1 MTTSLMKEVLLW
13 CVVLNY
19 AVLLIWSGTFIFA
32 RDWMYRL
39 HTRWF
44 KLSAESFDAANYVGL
59 AVYKIGILLFNLMPW
74 IALCMAISR

>member
-1 MTTSLMKEVLLW
+1 MTTSLMKDVLLW

-19 AVLLIWSGTFIFA
+19 AVLLIWSGVFIFA
-32 RDWMYRL
+32 RGWMYRV

-44 KLSAESFDAANYVGL
+44 KLSAETFDAANYLGL

-74 IALCMAISR
+74 IALCLASK